1 HGQRHPV
8 STRMPLWWHP
18 GSSYPLYAE
27 GDVIEN
33 FKANKFTLLIF
44 LHGDR
49 ARMPRP
55 ILDYIAKT
63 YTRAEGYD
71 LMDVYRLR
79 Q

>member
-1 HGQRHPV
+1 
-8 STRMPLWWHP
+8 M
-18 GSSYPLYAE
+18 
-27 GDVIEN
+27 
-33 FKANKFTLLIF
+33 LLIF
-44 LHGDR
+44 LRGDR
-49 ARMPRP
+49 TRMPRP